1 MPPKFR
7 RDPAGASQ
15 QFEQVNVSICII
27 STIQVLEVLSALET
41 AVV

>member
-15 QFEQVNVSICII
+15 QFEQVMLYVMNLKHS
-27 STIQVLEVLSALET
+27 Q
-41 AVV
+41 